1 MKSIAKITRDERSML
16 LSCSSATSTRWY
28 RIVDD
33 DDDGQA
39 TPIVVGYSIL
49 ASNSNKEHSYP
60 STNILVITLY
70 FHSIQFAP
78 SVALLR
84 PSAKPPPLR
93 RIGSGTAP
101 GSVGVRIPGAL
112 HPPLAAL
119 VSSIPQYL
127 CEPSP
132 NPLSSIKFGSGG
144 TK

>member
-84 PSAKPPPLR
+84 PSATPPPLR
-93 RIGSGTAP
+93 RIGSGTAT
-101 GSVGVRIPGAL
+101 GSVGVGIPVPVL
-112 HPPLAAL
+112 LIRRSPL
-119 VSSIPQYL
+119 SSHQYHNYL
-127 CEPSP
+127 YEPSP
-132 NPLSSIKFGSGG
+132 IQY
-144 TK
+144 

>member
-93 RIGSGTAP
+93 RIGSGTAT
-101 GSVGVRIPGAL
+101 GSVGVGIPVPVL
-112 HPPLAAL
+112 LIRRSPL
-119 VSSIPQYL
+119 SSHQYHNYL
-127 CEPSP
+127 YEPSP
-132 NPLSSIKFGSGG
+132 IQY
-144 TK
+144 